1 MIDEEK
7 AEDRGKEDAERKA
20 RKRALWEERR
30 DRRNAVVEAYLRE
43 EAEVRGFEL
52 PGTLCE
58 GEPRVPTSL
67 DDSKRYFISFILVE
81 WLGFLGKKV
90 LTEVEALTLLGFAF
104 LDSRTS

>member
-7 AEDRGKEDAERKA
+7 AEDRR
-20 RKRALWEERR
+20 RQRVRA
-30 DRRNAVVEAYLRE
+30 
-43 EAEVRGFEL
+43 FEL

-67 DDSKRYFISFILVE
+67 DDSKRHFISFILVE

-90 LTEVEALTLLGFAF
+90 LIEVEALTLLGFAF